1 MFLQMLTTSTEQLAD
16 TIVNLNDIVTI
27 NSNVNKP
34 KTVRA
39 LRTEIDN
46 TLEVL
51 SVLIRQHHIGVE
63 VDVPPTL
70 EVTVVPAYLDSILL
84 NLISNAI
91 KYRSPNRPAFIRLHA
106 HAEPG
111 MVVLTVTDNGR
122 GIDLVKNRAK
132 LFGMYKTFHDN
143 EDARGVGLFITKN
156 QVEAM
161 LGTISVES
169 QVDVGTTF
177 TIHFNENA

>member
-1 MFLQMLTTSTEQLAD
+1 
-16 TIVNLNDIVTI
+16 V
-27 NSNVNKP
+27 
-34 KTVRA
+34 
-39 LRTEIDN
+39 
-46 TLEVL
+46 
-51 SVLIRQHHIGVE
+51 
-63 VDVPPTL
+63 
-70 EVTVVPAYLDSILL
+70 
-84 NLISNAI
+84 
-91 KYRSPNRPAFIRLHA
+91 KYRSPSRPAFIRLHA

-111 MVVLTVTDNGR
+111 YVVLTVQDNGR

-161 LGTISVES
+161 LGTIAVDS
-169 QVDVGTTF
+169 QVDLGTTF